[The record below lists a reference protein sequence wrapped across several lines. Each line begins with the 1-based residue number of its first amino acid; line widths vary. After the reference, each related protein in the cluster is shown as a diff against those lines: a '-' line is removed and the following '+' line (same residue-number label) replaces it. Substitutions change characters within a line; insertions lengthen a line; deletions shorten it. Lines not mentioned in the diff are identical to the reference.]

1 MFPWRWWLYVK
12 AQLPWVRA
20 RRSKLAAITLN
31 GLLIKPEMLVTLHD
45 GQIVTDNKS
54 RKLIW
59 DAHAMGG
66 FQMLIIDFYRF
77 LNPKD

>member
-31 GLLIKPEMLVTLHD
+31 GLLIKPEMLVNLEK
-45 GQIVTDNKS
+45 GAIVVDNKS
-54 RKLIW
+54 RQLVW
-59 DAHAMGG
+59 SPLTMGV
-66 FQMLIIDFYRF
+66 FYSEIKKYYDY
-77 LNPKD
+77 LKAKG